1 MVDAQDSDSCVRKDF
16 GVQVPGSALI
26 IKQILVP
33 NSSPKYLVLISSR
46 SNSLV
51 KSFRQL
57 HTPKG
62 RREAGLFLLEGTHL
76 VMEAVGTNYPLET
89 LCATP
94 QWWER
99 HEELGEQASNLATR
113 VEMVTAEVLQAMATT
128 VQPDGVVATAP
139 SREELSRQNLG
150 RLLHPEELP
159 EEFRSRPSSIT
170 KSTPNFLGIAGETL
184 QDPGNVGTMIRTAVA
199 TGVQGLWLSRDS
211 VDGEN
216 PKVLRASAGQWFRLP
231 MVSAPDLAEV
241 VRSLQAQGIQVVA
254 TNPRAELTYWQVD
267 FTSPTLI
274 LLGNEGAGLSDDLLA
289 LADRQVQI
297 PLLGGVESLNV
308 AISSA
313 VMLYEAQRQRQQF
326 SS

>member
-1 MVDAQDSDSCVRKDF
+1 M
-16 GVQVPGSALI
+16 
-26 IKQILVP
+26 
-33 NSSPKYLVLISSR
+33 LISSR

-76 VMEAVGTNYPLET
+76 LMEAVGTNYPLET

-99 HEELGEQASNLATR
+99 HGELGEQASNLATR
-113 VEMVTAEVLQAMATT
+113 VEMVTVEVLQAMATT
-128 VQPDGVVATAP
+128 VQPDGVVAMAP
-139 SREELSRQNLG
+139 SREELSQQSLSRQLN
-150 RLLHPEELP
+150 PEA
-159 EEFRSRPSSIT
+159 FRSLPSPEV
-170 KSTPNFLGIAGETL
+170 STANFLGIAGETL

-231 MVSAPDLAEV
+231 MVSTPDLAEV

-274 LLGNEGAGLSDDLLA
+274 LLGNEGAGLSADLLA

-313 VMLYEAQRQRQQF
+313 IMLYEAQRQRQQF
-326 SS
+326 